1 MASELFTQ
9 GLVYLGASLIAVPLA
24 KKLGLGSVLGYLLA
38 GVAIGPFGLSLVG
51 DAEDVMHFAEFGV
64 VMMLFLVGLELEPER
79 LWRMR
84 GPILGLGGA
93 QVVGSALVLAIP
105 ALLLGQSWQAAV
117 ALGLILA
124 MSSTA
129 IALQSLAEKGQLQ
142 SDGGRQSFA
151 ILLFQDISVIPL
163 LALFPLLATIPVETM
178 EAAGEPQSAWMQ
190 AGMTLG
196 AILLVVGGGR
206 LLVPPMMRA
215 VAATRLRELF
225 TAAAL
230 ALVIA
235 VTILMG
241 VVGLSPA
248 LGTFLAGVVLANSE
262 YRHELESDLE
272 PWKGLL
278 LGLFFMAVGATIDL
292 KAIAE
297 SPLQTGLLVVG
308 VMLCKAGVLLG
319 LQRMNKNTL
328 PTSILVTAAVC
339 QVGEFAFVLL
349 TFARSIGVLSSET
362 AATGVV
368 VTALS
373 MALSPLVLVGSE
385 RLGPLLGKKEP
396 ERESDVVDEHNP
408 VLIAGFGRFGQIAG
422 RLLRSHGVKVT
433 ILDVDSDQI
442 ELMARLGNKVYYGDA
457 SRLDLLESAKAGEA
471 KLLIVAVDEHEKA
484 REIVRLAKKHF
495 PALKILCRARGR
507 TEAYELLELGVEQ
520 IYRET
525 FDSSLRLGEDAL
537 QLLGFHP
544 YQARRA
550 VQFFRKHD
558 EASVRELA
566 KHRHDLNTLVQSA
579 RERVA
584 ALEEVLK
591 QDAAEAKQ
599 LEDHG
604 WDVKLKP

>member
-1 MASELFTQ
+1 
-9 GLVYLGASLIAVPLA
+9 
-24 KKLGLGSVLGYLLA
+24 
-38 GVAIGPFGLSLVG
+38 
-51 DAEDVMHFAEFGV
+51 
-64 VMMLFLVGLELEPER
+64 
-79 LWRMR
+79 
-84 GPILGLGGA
+84 
-93 QVVGSALVLAIP
+93 
-105 ALLLGQSWQAAV
+105 
-117 ALGLILA
+117 
-124 MSSTA
+124 
-129 IALQSLAEKGQLQ
+129 
-142 SDGGRQSFA
+142 
-151 ILLFQDISVIPL
+151 
-163 LALFPLLATIPVETM
+163 
-178 EAAGEPQSAWMQ
+178 
-190 AGMTLG
+190 
-196 AILLVVGGGR
+196 
-206 LLVPPMMRA
+206 
-215 VAATRLRELF
+215 
-225 TAAAL
+225 
-230 ALVIA
+230 
-235 VTILMG
+235 
-241 VVGLSPA
+241 
-248 LGTFLAGVVLANSE
+248 
-262 YRHELESDLE
+262 
-272 PWKGLL
+272 
-278 LGLFFMAVGATIDL
+278 MAVGATIDL

-328 PTSILVTAAVC
+328 PTSILVTAALC